1 MIEEDYRYISCG
13 GDPFMYLK
21 SAFKATKMELD
32 PGQEIR
38 ILLSKDKF
46 PYDRNIFESLAGQ
59 NKLRILEF
67 KEDGNDLIIEML
79 RENN

>member
-13 GDPFMYLK
+13 GDPLMYLK
-21 SAFKATKMELD
+21 STFKATKMELD

-38 ILLSKDKF
+38 IFLSRDKF
-46 PYDRNIFESLAGQ
+46 PYEMNIFESLANQ
-59 NKLRILEF
+59 NKLRILNF
-67 KEDGNDLIIEML
+67 KVEGNDLIIEML